1 MKNKITKF
9 FLATLVALP
18 VFGNEH
24 DYSYSEFTPFGK
36 YMDLRG
42 ANFEG
47 AQIVGSEGQ
56 QGGNFVRANLT
67 GANLRDANFSRV
79 NLGEANLSGADLNGT
94 DFTDAIFNSYTKW
107 PEGFDPLTIG
117 AHGPGVDYSYNEFS
131 LGAYHR
137 DLTAANFEGAQIVAG
152 NFVKANLTG
161 ANLRDANFSGVN
173 LEFATLTGADLT
185 GTNFTGV
192 RFNSQTK
199 WPEGFDPLTIGAHG
213 PGVDYSYSEF
223 TLGAYHRDL
232 TAANFEGAQIVA
244 GNFVKANLTGAN
256 LRDANFSGV
265 NLEFATLTGA
275 DLRGTD
281 LSEIKHNSHTKWT
294 GAIYSVHTQWPEG
307 FDPQAAGA
315 LLVEEN
321 QYANLEY
328 AKFSDELVFTQN
340 QLNILRNVGYEWGE
354 ELVTKG
360 AMDQGVEGFH
370 DIYGWAKPFEISENE
385 ETGIREL
392 FWDNKEDKSTRY
404 RRIFWKTKNP
414 LQVGDILLARYSYLD
429 GMVKE
434 NVENGGGAWLSKK
447 EINRGT
453 LSDEQSEG
461 ISGDLPYKHRFMLFQ
476 ITGLNERFPDR
487 IHLSFN
493 GNLAPEGIRLAQWS
507 VRKLIMGD
515 SDGDGVN
522 DAEEILVSGENPLK
536 NRPTLDAPDKN
547 PISNWT
553 DYRKEWE
560 KSRLKLNELLVTQK
574 NTSRELEEKNAK
586 IGDLVEKVAKASA
599 ELDQLKKMKLE
610 CMESKEALE
619 NELNEA
625 NQTLMARGEKVT
637 RLKDELAQSIAM
649 ESSLKLEVE
658 SEAYKLEEKTAQYA
672 QLETTLATPHI
683 EGWHY
688 TPTQGWLFTEVGT
701 YPLVFAEQS
710 QSWLYYDRGTSAPW
724 WYFNYSNETWI
735 DWKSE

>member
-1 MKNKITKF
+1 
-9 FLATLVALP
+9 
-18 VFGNEH
+18 
-24 DYSYSEFTPFGK
+24 
-36 YMDLRG
+36 
-42 ANFEG
+42 
-47 AQIVGSEGQ
+47 
-56 QGGNFVRANLT
+56 
-67 GANLRDANFSRV
+67 
-79 NLGEANLSGADLNGT
+79 
-94 DFTDAIFNSYTKW
+94 
-107 PEGFDPLTIG
+107 
-117 AHGPGVDYSYNEFS
+117 
-131 LGAYHR
+131 
-137 DLTAANFEGAQIVAG
+137 
-152 NFVKANLTG
+152 
-161 ANLRDANFSGVN
+161 
-173 LEFATLTGADLT
+173 
-185 GTNFTGV
+185 
-192 RFNSQTK
+192 
-199 WPEGFDPLTIGAHG
+199 
-213 PGVDYSYSEF
+213 
-223 TLGAYHRDL
+223 
-232 TAANFEGAQIVA
+232 
-244 GNFVKANLTGAN
+244 
-256 LRDANFSGV
+256 
-265 NLEFATLTGA
+265 
-275 DLRGTD
+275 
-281 LSEIKHNSHTKWT
+281 
-294 GAIYSVHTQWPEG
+294 
-307 FDPQAAGA
+307 
-315 LLVEEN
+315 
-321 QYANLEY
+321 
-328 AKFSDELVFTQN
+328 
-340 QLNILRNVGYEWGE
+340 
-354 ELVTKG
+354 
-360 AMDQGVEGFH
+360 MDQDTDGFH

-404 RRIFWKTKNP
+404 RRIFWKTKTP

-487 IHLSFN
+487 IHLHFN
-493 GNLAPEGIRLAQWS
+493 GSVAPEGIRLAQWS

-547 PISNWT
+547 PISNRT

>member
-1 MKNKITKF
+1 MTGADLRGTDLSEIKYNSHTKWTGAIYSF
-9 FLATLVALP
+9 ETKWPEGLDPLTLGIDRP
-18 VFGNEH
+18 TM
-24 DYSYSEFTPFGK
+24 DYSYMDFTQSASHR
-36 YMDLRG
+36 DLSG

-47 AQIVGSEGQ
+47 ARILHVSFGAVNLS
-56 QGGNFVRANLT
+56 NANLRKADFSGVNLEFADLT
-67 GANLRDANFSRV
+67 NTDLRDANFSRV
-79 NLGEANLSGADLNGT
+79 YLRNTTLTGTNLTGT
-94 DFTDAIFNSYTKW
+94 DFTDAWFNSKTKW

-117 AHGPGVDYSYNEFS
+117 AHGPGMDYSRQEFTIKAS
-131 LGAYHR
+131 HR
-137 DLTAANFEGAQIVAG
+137 DLSGANFEGARILNVSFGA
-152 NFVKANLTG
+152 VNLSN
-161 ANLRDANFSGVN
+161 ANLRNADFSGVN
-173 LEFATLTGADLT
+173 LEFADLT
-185 GTNFTGV
+185 NA
-192 RFNSQTK
+192 
-199 WPEGFDPLTIGAHG
+199 D
-213 PGVDYSYSEF
+213 
-223 TLGAYHRDL
+223 
-232 TAANFEGAQIVA
+232 
-244 GNFVKANLTGAN
+244 
-256 LRDANFSGV
+256 LRDANFSRV
-265 NLEFATLTGA
+265 NLHYANLTNS

-281 LSEIKHNSHTKWT
+281 LREIKYNSNTDWT

-315 LLVEEN
+315 VLVEEN
-321 QYANLEY
+321 QYADLEY
-328 AKFSDELVFTQN
+328 AKFSDELVFTQD
-340 QLNILRNVGYEWGE
+340 QLNILRKVGYEWGE
-354 ELVTKG
+354 ELVSKG

-434 NVENGGGAWLSKK
+434 NVDNGGGAWLSKK

-487 IHLSFN
+487 IHLHFN
-493 GNLAPEGIRLAQWS
+493 GSVAPEGIRLAQWS

-547 PISNWT
+547 PISNRT

-560 KSRLKLNELLVTQK
+560 KSRLKLDELLVTHK

-586 IGDLVEKVAKASA
+586 ISDLVEKVAKASA

-619 NELNEA
+619 IELNEA

-649 ESSLKLEVE
+649 ESSLKLDVE
-658 SEAYKLEEKTAQYA
+658 SEAYKLEEKKAQYA

-688 TPTQGWLFTEVGT
+688 TPSQGWLFTEVGT

-710 QSWLYYDRGTSAPW
+710 QSWLYYDQGTSAPW
-724 WYFNYSNETWI
+724 WYFNYSNETWM
-735 DWKSE
+735 DWRSE